1 MKNLSLYICALLI
14 TQAGCQTK
22 TPIFSGDNAFKHL
35 VKQCSFG
42 PRDPGSAGHKNTL
55 HYYLETFK
63 GLADTVFT
71 QSFEDVMPRT
81 GVTVN
86 MSNVIAQFNPR
97 SSKQIMISAH
107 WDTRPW
113 ADYGSIMRR
122 NIPILGANDGASGVA
137 VIIELAYIFK
147 ENPPPFG
154 VSLVLFDAEDY
165 GTSGDSWTYAKGSQ
179 YFANNLPITFP
190 EYAINI
196 DMIADKQPQFFIE
209 RISYQQNA
217 ALVLELWELSEKL
230 GLKAFKKEAK
240 HSIFDDH
247 VPLYE
252 IAGIPAIDIIDFD
265 FPNDM
270 VNYHHTH
277 NDIVQNCSPDG
288 LYQVGT
294 LLVNHIYGKKNE

>member
-1 MKNLSLYICALLI
+1 MKNLYIYINILAISLV
-14 TQAGCQTK
+14 GCQSK
-22 TPIFSGDNAFKHL
+22 TPTFSGDNAFKHL

-42 PRDPGSAGHKNTL
+42 PRDPGSVGHRNTL
-55 HYYLETFK
+55 NYYLETFK

-81 GVTVN
+81 GDKVM
-86 MSNVIAQFNPR
+86 MSNVIAQFNPAA
-97 SSKQIMISAH
+97 SKQIMLSAH

-122 NIPILGANDGASGVA
+122 NVPILGANDGASGVA
-137 VIIELAYIFK
+137 VLIELAYILRTT
-147 ENPPPFG
+147 PPPIG

-165 GTSGDSWTYAKGSQ
+165 GSSGDSWSYAIGSQ
-179 YFANNLPITFP
+179 YFAKNLPIAFP
-190 EYAINI
+190 EYAINV
-196 DMIADKQPQFFIE
+196 DMVADKQPQFFVE
-209 RISYQQNA
+209 RISYQQNPN
-217 ALVLELWELSEKL
+217 LVTELWDLADKL
-230 GLKAFKKEAK
+230 GLKAFSKEAR

-265 FPNDM
+265 FPNET

-277 NDIVQNCSPDG
+277 NDVVENCSSEG

-294 LLVNHIYGKKNE
+294 LLVNHIYSIK

>member
-1 MKNLSLYICALLI
+1 MKNLNLYICALLI
-14 TQAGCQTK
+14 TQAGCQIK

-55 HYYLETFK
+55 NYYLETFK

-81 GVTVN
+81 GATVK

-179 YFANNLPITFP
+179 YFANNLPIAFP

>member
-1 MKNLSLYICALLI
+1 MKNLNLYICALLI
-14 TQAGCQTK
+14 AQAGCQTK

-55 HYYLETFK
+55 NYYLETFK

-81 GVTVN
+81 GATVK

-179 YFANNLPITFP
+179 YFANNLPISFP

-247 VPLYE
+247 VPLFE

-265 FPNDM
+265 FPNEM